1 MSADLPLLT
10 VAIPTYNRP
19 SEIRDC
25 LAALLA
31 QTDQHFQILV
41 LDNASPLPAAE
52 ALRDVA
58 AQLPSSRLRIVR
70 HAANVGGD
78 ANILRCFEYCQT
90 PYVWVLGDDDF
101 PHPEAVQ
108 TILSTIAE
116 RPGFYFYN
124 FACELHDRRS
134 EAVSHDLESFLFSI
148 DSYSNVLFIS
158 TSVFDARP
166 LTAHLTSGYHF
177 SYTMAP
183 HLVLLMRALLEQPAG
198 CLLST
203 RRIVRWEA
211 RPGGISWS
219 GVRQMLGVGILLDT
233 PLTAA
238 QKRRVAQLV
247 TSPRSV
253 EYLAAQLCQYMLR
266 KGDRKLADYAFDQIY
281 HRLLVYSG
289 LPAMYLRYMFYRN
302 VLLTFPR
309 LGDGFFRYL
318 SRLTGRGRPAFDYRD
333 PFQ

>member
-1 MSADLPLLT
+1 MCADLPLLT

-19 SEIRDC
+19 GEIRDC

-31 QTDQHFQILV
+31 QTDQRFQILV

-58 AQLPSSRLRIVR
+58 PQLPSSRLRIVR

-101 PHPEAVQ
+101 PHADAVR

-116 RPGFYFYN
+116 HPGFYFYN
-124 FACELHDRRS
+124 FACELYDRRS
-134 EAVSHDLESFLFSI
+134 EGVSRDLETFLRSI

-158 TSVFDARP
+158 TSVFDVRP
-166 LTAHLTSGYHF
+166 LIAQLRFAYHY

-183 HLVLLMRALLEQPAG
+183 HVMLLIRALLERPAG

-211 RPGGISWS
+211 PAGGISWS
-219 GVRQMLGVGILLDT
+219 GVRQMLGLGILLDN
-233 PLTAA
+233 PLSAA
-238 QKRRVAQLV
+238 QKKRVAQLV
-247 TSPRSV
+247 TSPRSI

-266 KGDRKLADYAFDQIY
+266 KGDRKLANHAFDQIY

-289 LPAMYLRYMFYRN
+289 LPAIYWRYTFYRN

-309 LGDGFFRYL
+309 LGDRFFRYL
-318 SRLTGRGRPAFDYRD
+318 SRLTGRGSLAFDYRD